1 MAVDELLDEHEQGE
15 RVREWIRQNA
25 LGVIGGIAVALAL
38 VYGYGKWQ
46 DHRYAQRVGAG
57 AAYDAVAEA
66 VAAGELDRAQTL
78 AAEAGLDDGVYGTL
92 VALDLAAAQVA
103 AGDAAAAIATLEGIG
118 EVEPTL
124 APVVARRL
132 AVLLVDEGR
141 ADEALALLGDARD
154 AGSLEARGDAHMAA
168 GRKDEARE
176 AYAAALAALDAAAD
190 GPRQLLE
197 IKLNDA
203 GGAPAS
209 NGDTAP

>member
-141 ADEALALLGDARD
+141 ADEALSLLGDARD

-176 AYAAALAALDAAAD
+176 AYAAALAALDAAAE

-209 NGDTAP
+209 NGDTSP

>member
-176 AYAAALAALDAAAD
+176 AYAAALAALDAAAE